1 MDYWKTLHEIINEEP
16 VREQD
21 KAWMAMIKPLG
32 IEKGKPFAPDA
43 RQTKILMEGAALGEL
58 MARNLATNPRFMEPY
73 WKGRSWYN
81 MIDFSIPQITDTKV
95 ELDQRTAWFYDAVTT
110 SEGMVNPSVGKGQV
124 YLSTKRDNKGELLR
138 ADKTYRLR
146 VPADVPTAQ
155 FWAVDLYSQN
165 TRRHYESGEGTARS
179 VAVNSRMQ
187 DLKRNPDGTVDL
199 FIGAKAPAGY
209 ESNYLKTAGTDGWFV
224 IFRLYAPLQPYFDK
238 TFVLPDF
245 EMVD

>member
-1 MDYWKTLHEIINEEP
+1 
-16 VREQD
+16 
-21 KAWMAMIKPLG
+21 
-32 IEKGKPFAPDA
+32 
-43 RQTKILMEGAALGEL
+43 
-58 MARNLATNPRFMEPY
+58 
-73 WKGRSWYN
+73 
-81 MIDFSIPQITDTKV
+81 
-95 ELDQRTAWFYDAVTT
+95 
-110 SEGMVNPSVGKGQV
+110 
-124 YLSTKRDNKGELLR
+124 
-138 ADKTYRLR
+138 
-146 VPADVPTAQ
+146 
-155 FWAVDLYSQN
+155 VDLYSQN
-165 TRRHYESGEGTARS
+165 TRRHYESGKGTARS